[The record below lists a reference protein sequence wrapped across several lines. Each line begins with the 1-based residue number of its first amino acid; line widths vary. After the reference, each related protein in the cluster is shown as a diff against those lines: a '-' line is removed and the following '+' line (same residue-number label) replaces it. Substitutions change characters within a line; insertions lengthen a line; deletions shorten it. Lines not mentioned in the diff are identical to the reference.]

1 MSKALRKNEIRPE
14 VWDELA
20 SLLAGGMAFHH
31 AVAKVKIARASL
43 ANNEAK
49 NPELKAKIR
58 EAAAQGARYRID
70 EAAEAAKEA
79 KTKDQALMAR
89 IRMEAEARRAE
100 LIAPTVY
107 GKASANLPQLPQGAT
122 ASLTIRWA
130 NEVEGQPKQMTIEHK
145 AEG

>member
-1 MSKALRKNEIRPE
+1 MAKALTTKTIPAEK
-14 VWDELA
+14 WDKLVDLLA
-20 SLLAGGMAFHH
+20 SGKAIHLA
-31 AVAKVKIARASL
+31 ASEVGVCRQSIW
-43 ANNEAK
+43 NNEAK
-49 NPELKAKIR
+49 NPDLKARIR
-58 EAAAQGARYRID
+58 EAAAHGARFRID
-70 EAAEAAKEA
+70 EAAEAAKDA

-107 GKASANLPQLPQGAT
+107 GKASASLPQLPNGAT

-130 NEVEGQPKQMTIEHK
+130 NEAEGQPKQVAIEHK

>member
-1 MSKALRKNEIRPE
+1 MAKALRVNTIPPE
-14 VWDELA
+14 KWDQLVELLA
-20 SLLAGGMAFHH
+20 SGKAIHLAAQEVNISRQSMWNH
-31 AVAKVKIARASL
+31 
-43 ANNEAK
+43 EAK

-58 EAAAQGARYRID
+58 EAAAQGARFRID
-70 EAAEAAKEA
+70 EAAEAAKDA

-107 GKASANLPQLPQGAT
+107 GKASATLPQLPQGAAAT
-122 ASLTIRWA
+122 LTIRWA
-130 NEVEGQPKQMTIEHK
+130 NEAEGQPKQVAIEHK